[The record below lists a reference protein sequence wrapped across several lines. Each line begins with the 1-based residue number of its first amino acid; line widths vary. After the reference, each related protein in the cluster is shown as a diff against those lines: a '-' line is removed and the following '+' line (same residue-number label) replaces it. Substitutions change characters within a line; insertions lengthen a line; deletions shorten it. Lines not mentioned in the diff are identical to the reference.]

1 MTYLLIPPSVKESP
15 AGGPPLFNRYG
26 LLRGI
31 SLLVSWEDT
40 VVEVRY
46 PTEDQL
52 TDSRLAYIGGH
63 EYLVD
68 DDEAQ
73 VLIDAGYG
81 SCLYLEDVYVDG
93 YVDIY

>member
-1 MTYLLIPPSVKESP
+1 MYQLIPPSVKEPP
-15 AGGPPLFNRYG
+15 AGMPPLFNRYG

-40 VVEVRY
+40 VAQVRY

-52 TDSRLAYIGGH
+52 AVSRIAYIGGH
-63 EYLVD
+63 EYLVE

-81 SCLYLEDVYVDG
+81 DCLYVQDRYVDEYVDVY
-93 YVDIY
+93 